1 MKIHVCLEYILKF
14 LIAYTIIWQLLVLLM
29 LESII
34 AKSNKSSIN
43 DLTDKE
49 SEQFDTLNHCLSSSL
64 WVS

>member
-1 MKIHVCLEYILKF
+1 MKIHVCLEYILKI

-29 LESII
+29 LESSI
-34 AKSNKSSIN
+34 AKSNTSSIN

-49 SEQFDTLNHCLSSSL
+49 SEQFDTQTTAYRLL